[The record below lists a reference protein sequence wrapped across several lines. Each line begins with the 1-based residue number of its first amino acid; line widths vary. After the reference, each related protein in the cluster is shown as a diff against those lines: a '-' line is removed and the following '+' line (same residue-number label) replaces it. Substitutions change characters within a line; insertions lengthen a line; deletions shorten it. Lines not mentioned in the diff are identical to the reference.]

1 MPRVIRKGDGV
12 LQDRMII
19 DVFSDPIC
27 PWCFIGKRRME
38 RALELYGLIDSVTV
52 RWRAFQLNPGMP
64 PEGMDRAGYLALKF
78 GGDERAAKIY
88 EMIREAGEGVGIP
101 FVFEDIKRTP
111 NTIKAHRMIR
121 FAGRTAQDGAVAEML
136 FQRYFLEGQDIGE
149 VKVLSD
155 VADACGLDG
164 NAIRTWLEGGEEEED
179 VRQEHD
185 FAVSLNI
192 DGVPCFIVENRYAVV
207 GAQEAEAFGPVFDL
221 VREEGRQ
228 AVGP

>member
-1 MPRVIRKGDGV
+1 
-12 LQDRMII
+12 MII

-38 RALELYGLIDSVTV
+38 SALELYGLIGRVTI

-64 PEGMDRAGYLALKF
+64 PGGMDRADYLALKF
-78 GGDERAAKIY
+78 GGGERATQIY

-101 FVFEDIKRTP
+101 FSFDRIERTP
-111 NTIKAHRMIR
+111 NTIKAHRLIR
-121 FAGRTAQDGAVAEML
+121 FASRSDLDGAVVEML
-136 FQRYFLEGQDIGE
+136 FQRYFLNGQDIGDDE
-149 VKVLSD
+149 VLCEI
-155 VADACGLDG
+155 ADACGLDSDT
-164 NAIRTWLEGGEEEED
+164 IRPWLESGDEAED
-179 VRQEHD
+179 VRKDHE

-221 VREEGRQ
+221 VHEENRQ
-228 AVGP
+228 AAGP

>member
-1 MPRVIRKGDGV
+1 
-12 LQDRMII
+12 MII

-38 RALELYGLIDSVTV
+38 KALELYGMAGHVTV

-64 PEGMDRAGYLALKF
+64 PAGMGRADYLALKF
-78 GGDERAAKIY
+78 GGGERATQIY

-101 FVFEDIKRTP
+101 FAFDRIERTP
-111 NTIKAHRMIR
+111 NTIKAHRLIR
-121 FAGRTAQDGAVAEML
+121 YAGRSGLDGAVAETL
-136 FQRYFLEGQDIGE
+136 FQHYFLEGRDIGDDA
-149 VKVLSD
+149 VLCD

-164 NAIRTWLEGGEEEED
+164 AAIRDWLEGDEEEED
-179 VRQEHD
+179 VRKEHN

-192 DGVPCFIVENRYAVV
+192 DGVPCFIVESRYAVV

-221 VREEGRQ
+221 VHEEDRQ
-228 AVGP
+228 SAGP

>member
-1 MPRVIRKGDGV
+1 M
-12 LQDRMII
+12 LQERMII

-38 RALELYGLIDSVTV
+38 RALELYGLNEDVTV

-64 PEGMDRAGYLALKF
+64 TEGMDRASYLALKF
-78 GGDERAAKIY
+78 GGDERAAQIY
-88 EMIREAGEGVGIP
+88 GMIREAGEGVGIP
-101 FVFEDIKRTP
+101 FAFDRIKRTP
-111 NTIKAHRMIR
+111 NTIRAQRLIR
-121 FAGRTAQDGAVAEML
+121 FAGRTGQDGEVAEML
-136 FQRYFLEGQDIGE
+136 FQRYFLEGQDIGDDE
-149 VKVLSD
+149 VLCKV
-155 VADACGLDG
+155 AEACGLDSG
-164 NAIRTWLEGGEEEED
+164 AVRTWLASGEEEEE
-179 VRQEHD
+179 VRKEHD

-192 DGVPCFIVENRYAVV
+192 DGVPCFIIDNRYAVV